1 MYTLGIDVGS
11 SSSKAVILEY
21 GKKIISHRVVQ
32 IGTGS
37 TGPERVLKEVLA
49 ATDLTI
55 DDMANIIATGYGRF
69 NVKIAKGEISEIT
82 CHAKGALF
90 ECPGT
95 TTLLDIGGQDVKAIK
110 LNEQGLVMQFA
121 MNDKCAAGTGRFL
134 DVMSK
139 VLEIP
144 MSEMGEW
151 YFKSKHPAKVSST
164 CTVFA
169 ESEVIS
175 LLSKNI
181 PKEDIVAG
189 VHQSIA
195 SKASALVRRVGVGP
209 DLTMTGGGSRDPGV
223 VDAISKE
230 LGIPVRVAS
239 HPQIIG
245 ALGAAL
251 LAYEKISKSQS

>member
-11 SSSKAVILEY
+11 SSSKAVILEN
-21 GKKIISHRVVQ
+21 GKHIISHAVVE

-37 TGPERVLKEVLA
+37 TGPERVLEDVFSG
-49 ATDLTI
+49 TGLTM
-55 DDMANIIATGYGRF
+55 DDMAHIIATGYGRF
-69 NVKIAKGEISEIT
+69 NVDCAKGEVSEIT

-95 TTLLDIGGQDVKAIK
+95 TTILDIGGQDVKAIK
-110 LNEQGLVMQFA
+110 LNTQGLVMQFA

-134 DVMSK
+134 D
-139 VLEIP
+139 
-144 MSEMGEW
+144 MGDW
-151 YFKSKHPAKVSST
+151 YFKSQNPAPVSST

-175 LLSKNI
+175 LLSKNV

-189 VHQSIA
+189 VHRSIA

-209 DLTMTGGGSRDPGV
+209 DLTMTGGGSRDAGV

-230 LGIPVRVAS
+230 LGIPVNVAL
-239 HPQIIG
+239 HPQVVG

-251 LAYEKISKSQS
+251 IAYDKVTK

>member
-11 SSSKAVILEY
+11 SSSKAVILED
-21 GKKIISHRVVQ
+21 GSRIVAQAVIE

-37 TGPERVLKEVLA
+37 TGPERVLNEVFKD
-49 ATDLTI
+49 TNLTL

-69 NVKIAKGEISEIT
+69 NVVVAKGEVSEIT

-95 TTLLDIGGQDVKAIK
+95 TTILDIGGQDVKAIK
-110 LNEQGLVMQFA
+110 LNNAGLVMQFA

-144 MSEMGEW
+144 MSEMGDW
-151 YFKSKHPAKVSST
+151 YFKSQHPAAVSST

-189 VHQSIA
+189 VHRSIA
-195 SKASALVRRVGVGP
+195 SKASALVRRVGVGA

-223 VDAISKE
+223 VYAISKE
-230 LGIPVRVAS
+230 LGVPVRVAA
-239 HPQIIG
+239 HPQAVG

-251 LAYEKISKSQS
+251 IAYEKAAKHK

>member
-11 SSSKAVILEY
+11 SSSKSVILED
-21 GKKIISHRVVQ
+21 GKKIIAHAVVE

-37 TGPERVLKEVLA
+37 TGPERVLDEVFKDTNLK
-49 ATDLTI
+49 I
-55 DDMANIIATGYGRF
+55 EDMANIIATGYGRF
-69 NVKIAKGEISEIT
+69 NVSCAKGEVSEIT

-95 TTLLDIGGQDVKAIK
+95 TTILDIGGQDVKSIK
-110 LNEQGLVMQFA
+110 LNGQGLVMQFA

-144 MSEMGEW
+144 MSEMGDW
-151 YFKSKHPAKVSST
+151 YFKSKHPAAVSST

-169 ESEVIS
+169 VRDG
-175 LLSKNI
+175 N
-181 PKEDIVAG
+181 G
-189 VHQSIA
+189 CVHQAIA
-195 SKASALVRRVGVGP
+195 AKACALVRRVGVGE

-223 VDAISKE
+223 VDAVSKE
-230 LGIPVRVAS
+230 LGIPVRVAL
-239 HPQIIG
+239 HPQAVG

-251 LAYEKISKSQS
+251 IAYDKIKK

>member
-11 SSSKAVILEY
+11 SSSKAVILED
-21 GKKIISHRVVQ
+21 GKKIIAQAVVE

-37 TGPERVLKEVLA
+37 SGPERVLDEVFEKTNLK
-49 ATDLTI
+49 I
-55 DDMANIIATGYGRF
+55 EDMANIIATGYGRF
-69 NVKIAKGEISEIT
+69 NVDCAKGEVSEIT

-95 TTLLDIGGQDVKAIK
+95 TTILDIGGQDVKSIK
-110 LNEQGLVMQFA
+110 LNSQGLVMQFA

-144 MSEMGEW
+144 MSEMGDW
-151 YFKSKHPAKVSST
+151 YFKSKHPAAVSST

-195 SKASALVRRVGVGP
+195 AKPAPSCAASVSAV
-209 DLTMTGGGSRDPGV
+209 T
-223 VDAISKE
+223 
-230 LGIPVRVAS
+230 
-239 HPQIIG
+239 
-245 ALGAAL
+245 
-251 LAYEKISKSQS
+251 

>member
-11 SSSKAVILEY
+11 SSSKAVILED
-21 GKKIISHRVVQ
+21 GKKIIAQPSLKSVPVHPVRN
-32 IGTGS
+32 GS
-37 TGPERVLKEVLA
+37 WTKSLKKTNLKIE
-49 ATDLTI
+49 
-55 DDMANIIATGYGRF
+55 DMANIIATGYGRF
-69 NVKIAKGEISEIT
+69 NVDCAKGEVSEIT

-95 TTLLDIGGQDVKAIK
+95 TTILDIGGQDVKSIK
-110 LNEQGLVMQFA
+110 LNSQGLVMQFA

-144 MSEMGEW
+144 MSEMGDW
-151 YFKSKHPAKVSST
+151 YFKSKHPAAVSST

-195 SKASALVRRVGVGP
+195 AKACALVRRVGVGS

-223 VDAISKE
+223 VDAVSKE
-230 LGIPVRVAS
+230 LGIPVRVAFILR
-239 HPQIIG
+239 P
-245 ALGAAL
+245 
-251 LAYEKISKSQS
+251 LAPWEPL

>member
-11 SSSKAVILEY
+11 SSSKAVILED
-21 GKKIISHRVVQ
+21 GKKIYRHRVVQ

-37 TGPERVLKEVLA
+37 SGPDKVLEEVFRDTGLT
-49 ATDLTI
+49 TDG
-55 DDMANIIATGYGRF
+55 MANIIATGYGRF
-69 NVKIAKGEISEIT
+69 NVKCAKGEISEIT

-90 ECPGT
+90 EVPDT
-95 TTLLDIGGQDVKAIK
+95 TCILDIGGQDVKAIK
-110 LNEQGLVMQFA
+110 LNQQGIVMQFA

-144 MSEMGEW
+144 MSEMGDW

-175 LLSKNI
+175 LLSKNV

-195 SKASALVRRVGVGP
+195 SKACALVRRVGVGKN
-209 DLTMTGGGSRDPGV
+209 LTMTGGGSRDPGV
-223 VDAISKE
+223 VDAVSKE
-230 LGIPVRVAS
+230 LGIPVQVAP
-239 HPQIIG
+239 HPQVVG

-251 LAYEKISKSQS
+251 LAYEKINK

>member
-11 SSSKAVILEY
+11 SSSKAVILED
-21 GKKIISHRVVQ
+21 GKTITAQRVVE

-37 TGPERVLKEVLA
+37 SGPEKVLDEVFKE
-49 ATDLTI
+49 TNLTV
-55 DDMANIIATGYGRF
+55 DDMANIISTGYGRF
-69 NVKIAKGEISEIT
+69 NVECAKGEISEIT

-90 ECPGT
+90 EIPGT
-95 TTLLDIGGQDVKAIK
+95 TTILDIGGQDVKAIK
-110 LNEQGLVMQFA
+110 LNGQGMVMQFA

-144 MSEMGEW
+144 MSEMGDW
-151 YFKSKHPAKVSST
+151 YFKSKNPAPVSST

-175 LLSKNI
+175 LLAKKI

-189 VHQSIA
+189 VHRSIA
-195 SKASALVRRVGVGP
+195 SKASALVRRVGVDGT
-209 DLTMTGGGSRDPGV
+209 LTMTGGVARDLGV
-223 VDAISKE
+223 VDAISRE
-230 LGIPVRVAS
+230 LGVEVKVAA
-239 HPQIIG
+239 HPQAVG

-251 LAYEKISKSQS
+251 LAYEKINR

>member
-1 MYTLGIDVGS
+1 MYTLGIDIGS
-11 SSSKAVILEY
+11 SSSKAVILQD
-21 GKKIISHRVVQ
+21 GKTILRHCVVE

-37 TGPERVLKEVLA
+37 TGPERVLQEVFA
-49 ATDLTI
+49 GTDLSI
-55 DDMANIIATGYGRF
+55 DNMDNIIATGYGRF
-69 NVKIAKGEISEIT
+69 NVEEARGEVSEIT

-95 TTLLDIGGQDVKAIK
+95 TTILDIGGQDVKAIK
-110 LNEQGLVMQFA
+110 LNDQGLVMQFA

-144 MSEMGEW
+144 MSDMGDW
-151 YFKSKHPAKVSST
+151 YFKSTHPAPVSST

-189 VHQSIA
+189 VHRSIA
-195 SKASALVRRVGVGP
+195 SKASALVRRVGVGA

-230 LGIPVRVAS
+230 LGIPVRVAL
-239 HPQIIG
+239 HPQAVG

-251 LAYEKISKSQS
+251 IAYEKATR

>member
-11 SSSKAVILEY
+11 SSSKAVILED
-21 GKKIISHRVVQ
+21 GKTILAHAVIE

-37 TGPERVLKEVLA
+37 SGPKRVLEEVFKG
-49 ATDLTI
+49 TNLTL
-55 DDMANIIATGYGRF
+55 DDMSNIIATGYGRF
-69 NVKIAKGEISEIT
+69 NVEYAKGEISEIT

-95 TTLLDIGGQDVKAIK
+95 TTILDIGGQDVKAIK
-110 LNEQGLVMQFA
+110 LNNKGMVMQFA

-144 MSEMGEW
+144 ISDMGKW
-151 YFKSKHPAKVSST
+151 YFKSKNPAPVSST

-181 PKEDIVAG
+181 AKEDIVAG
-189 VHQSIA
+189 VHKSIA
-195 SKASALVRRVGVGP
+195 SKASALVRRVGVDGT
-209 DLTMTGGGSRDPGV
+209 LTMTGGGARDPGV
-223 VDAISKE
+223 VDAIAKE
-230 LGIPVRVAS
+230 LGVKVQVAN
-239 HPQIIG
+239 HPQVIG

-251 LAYEKISKSQS
+251 ISYEKIKK

>member
-11 SSSKAVILEY
+11 SSSKAVILQD
-21 GKKIISHRVVQ
+21 GQKILAQAVVE

-37 TGPERVLKEVLA
+37 SGPERVLSEVFKD
-49 ATDLTI
+49 TDLKTE
-55 DDMANIIATGYGRF
+55 DMANIIATGYGRF
-69 NVKIAKGEISEIT
+69 NIHAAKGEVSEIT

-95 TTLLDIGGQDVKAIK
+95 TTILDIGGQDVKAIK
-110 LNEQGLVMQFA
+110 LNSQGLVVNFA

-134 DVMSK
+134 DVMSR

-144 MSEMGEW
+144 ISEMGDW
-151 YFKSKHPAKVSST
+151 YFRSKHPAAVSST

-189 VHQSIA
+189 VHRSIA
-195 SKASALVRRVGVGP
+195 AKASALVRRVGVGP
-209 DLTMTGGGSRDPGV
+209 DLTMTGGGALDAGV
-223 VDAISKE
+223 VDAVSKE
-230 LGIPVRVAS
+230 LGIPVRVAL
-239 HPQIIG
+239 HPQAVG

-251 LAYEKISKSQS
+251 IAYEKIKK

>member
-11 SSSKAVILEY
+11 SSSKAVILED
-21 GKKIISHRVVQ
+21 GKTITAQRVVE

-37 TGPERVLKEVLA
+37 SGPEKVLDEVFKEA
-49 ATDLTI
+49 NLTV
-55 DDMANIIATGYGRF
+55 DDMANIISTGYGRF
-69 NVKIAKGEISEIT
+69 NVEYAKGEISEIT

-90 ECPGT
+90 EIPGT
-95 TTLLDIGGQDVKAIK
+95 TTILDIGGQDVKAIK
-110 LNEQGLVMQFA
+110 LNGQGMVMQFA

-144 MSEMGEW
+144 MSEMGDW
-151 YFKSKHPAKVSST
+151 YFKSKNPAPVSST

-175 LLSKNI
+175 LLAKKI

-189 VHQSIA
+189 VHRSIA
-195 SKASALVRRVGVGP
+195 SKASALVRRVGVDGT
-209 DLTMTGGGSRDPGV
+209 LTMTGGVARDLGV
-223 VDAISKE
+223 VDAISRE
-230 LGIPVRVAS
+230 LGVEVKVAA
-239 HPQIIG
+239 HPQAVG

-251 LAYEKISKSQS
+251 LAYEKINR